1 MSAAP
6 VTQDHINSINATHGN
21 TTHSIIIYREGL
33 DWIGF
38 NTVHSSLSTGKDF
51 TMHSLGKDCWWI
63 EWLFSTKS
71 LGPSL
76 VSREISWASGMDFP
90 IPPSFWWSIVCVFT
104 KVGVATLQLVFIS
117 PPNDHFLPNRNKIA
131 TQSLV
136 KIWTSYWSISQLHHW
151 GICPSLKLW
160 LTFDVYR

>member
-1 MSAAP
+1 M
-6 VTQDHINSINATHGN
+6 
-21 TTHSIIIYREGL
+21 
-33 DWIGF
+33 
-38 NTVHSSLSTGKDF
+38 
-51 TMHSLGKDCWWI
+51 
-63 EWLFSTKS
+63 EWLYSTKT

-104 KVGVATLQLVFIS
+104 KVGVATVQLVFIS

-151 GICPSLKLW
+151 GICPSSKLW
-160 LTFDVYR
+160 LWLLMFKDIIYYLLKTTYIPGWKFISVIGRTLPYALGWHQIQSLRHQVDD